1 MSVNNDY
8 QRIAKAIEYLQENI
22 ERQPQL
28 DEVAAHI
35 HLSAAHF
42 QKLFSRWAGVSPKKY
57 LQVLTVEKAKA
68 LLSNKHP
75 VLDTAEQLGL
85 SSSSRLY
92 DHFVNIEA
100 LTPGE
105 FKKCA
110 AGLEFG
116 YGTSL
121 TPFGWV
127 FIAQTNKG
135 IHQLQFMES
144 PEDDSHLEKLKQQW
158 PQARFREDKNGSVEI
173 ISEIFSKIPKREAL
187 TLPLHLCGTNFQIS
201 VWKLLLNIQSGQL
214 STYSK
219 LAQQLG
225 KPQAARAVGNAV
237 GANPVAF
244 VIPCHRVIQ
253 KNGQLGG
260 YRWGL
265 TRKRVIHTWE
275 IAK

>member
-158 PQARFREDKNGSVEI
+158 PQARFREDMRNQFPNKCVEATPKH
-173 ISEIFSKIPKREAL
+173 SKRTAQHLLKTGPATRQTTGRSSRGQRRWRKPCRFCYSLSPSHSKKRPAWR
-187 TLPLHLCGTNFQIS
+187 LPLGLNPQTGNPYLGDCKVIRCGN
-201 VWKLLLNIQSGQL
+201 KIQ
-214 STYSK
+214 
-219 LAQQLG
+219 
-225 KPQAARAVGNAV
+225 PM
-237 GANPVAF
+237 
-244 VIPCHRVIQ
+244 
-253 KNGQLGG
+253 
-260 YRWGL
+260 L
-265 TRKRVIHTWE
+265 TICN
-275 IAK
+275 